1 MSGKSFSASPV
12 KAEPGTDT
20 TAGEQEVCQAESS
33 VEEQTDHDES
43 AFPATRRLTTKQ
55 SVNQDRDSDGP
66 GPPVIESKSKK
77 KKSKSKK
84 SSKDAPTRPLT
95 LPRRPKDA
103 YKTPQAA

>member
-1 MSGKSFSASPV
+1 MPI

-20 TAGEQEVCQAESS
+20 TAGEHGARQTESS
-33 VEEQTDHDES
+33 VEEQTDHEES

-55 SVNQDRDSDGP
+55 SVNQDRDTDGP

-84 SSKDAPTRPLT
+84 TSKENRGNPDLPLQK
-95 LPRRPKDA
+95 RGRH
-103 YKTPQAA
+103 QH